1 MNGSVYSRTVF
12 DQRKSQPFLLSPHTH
27 GPSSPQS
34 RTPCS
39 HSDCVCVC
47 KRERERERERERDNL
62 IKSKSQGVCLYGQ
75 TLRPYISHTGV
86 CVCLRERERERERE
100 GVHNGLDYY
109 YYFRLIKEIYEDCIK
124 RINTCMNYY
133 QNILA
138 NIKISKIFLYVLIR
152 ILANIKISK
161 IFLYM
166 HELLSNFLFHH
177 FQFNKAMFCLEP

>member
-1 MNGSVYSRTVF
+1 MEVFTAVLFLTKESLSLFFFPLIRMALLLHRVEPLVLILTV
-12 DQRKSQPFLLSPHTH
+12 
-27 GPSSPQS
+27 
-34 RTPCS
+34 
-39 HSDCVCVC
+39 CVCV
-47 KRERERERERERDNL
+47 RERERERERERDNL

-86 CVCLRERERERERE
+86 CVCMRERERERERE

-109 YYFRLIKEIYEDCIK
+109 YYFRLIKEIYEDCII
-124 RINTCMNYY
+124 RMNTCMNYY